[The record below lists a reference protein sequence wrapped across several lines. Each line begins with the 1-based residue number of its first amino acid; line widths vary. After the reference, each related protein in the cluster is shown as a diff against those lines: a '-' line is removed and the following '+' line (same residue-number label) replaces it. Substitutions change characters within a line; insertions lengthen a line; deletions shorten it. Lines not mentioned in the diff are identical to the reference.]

1 MTRDNIIIYTDG
13 GCRGNPGLGAWGAI
27 LISEKHNLRLEIGES
42 EDNTTNNRMEMK
54 AAIKALERLKHSHN
68 IKLYSDSA
76 YLVNGMTKWIY
87 SWQRNNWIKSD
98 KKPVENK
105 EYWIRL
111 IELSKKHDIEFIKV
125 KGHSN
130 NKENNRADEIV
141 NILMDEHIE
150 SGNTASFNKKT
161 EYICD

>member
-1 MTRDNIIIYTDG
+1 MAMDNIIIYTDG

-87 SWQRNNWIKSD
+87 SWQKNNWIKSD

-105 EYWIRL
+105 EYWLKL
-111 IELSKKHDIEFIKV
+111 IELSKRHNIEFIKV

-141 NILMDEHIE
+141 NILMDEHVKNG
-150 SGNTASFNKKT
+150 STVSFNEKT
-161 EYICD
+161 KYVL

>member
-1 MTRDNIIIYTDG
+1 MTKDNIIIYTDG
-13 GCRGNPGLGAWGAI
+13 GCRGNPGLGAWAAI

-87 SWQRNNWIKSD
+87 SWQKNNWIKSD

-105 EYWIRL
+105 EYWLKL
-111 IELSKKHDIEFIKV
+111 IELSKKHNIEFIKV
-125 KGHSN
+125 KGHSA

-141 NILMDEHIE
+141 NILMDEHTE
-150 SGNTASFNKKT
+150 KGKSASFNEKT
-161 EYICD
+161 EYC

>member
-1 MTRDNIIIYTDG
+1 MTKDNIIIYTDG
-13 GCRGNPGLGAWGAI
+13 GCRGNPGLGAWAAI

-68 IKLYSDSA
+68 IKLHSDSA

-87 SWQRNNWIKSD
+87 SWQKNNWIKSD

-105 EYWIRL
+105 EYWLKL
-111 IELSKKHDIEFIKV
+111 IELSKKHNIEFIKV

-150 SGNTASFNKKT
+150 NGQISSFNEKT
-161 EYICD
+161 EYC

>member
-1 MTRDNIIIYTDG
+1 MTKDNIIIYTDG

-27 LISEKHNLRLEIGES
+27 LISERHNLRLEIGES
-42 EDNTTNNRMEMK
+42 EDNVTNNKMEMK
-54 AAIKALERLKHSHN
+54 AVIKALERLKHSHN

-87 SWQRNNWIKSD
+87 SWQKNNWIKSD

-105 EYWIRL
+105 EYWLRL
-111 IELSKKHDIEFIKV
+111 IELSKKHNIEFIKV
-125 KGHSN
+125 KGHSS

-150 SGNTASFNKKT
+150 KGEVSSFYEKT
-161 EYICD
+161 EYR

>member
-1 MTRDNIIIYTDG
+1 MAMDNIIIYTDG

-42 EDNTTNNRMEMK
+42 EDNVTNNKMEVK
-54 AAIKALERLKHSHN
+54 AAIKALERLKNSHN

-76 YLVNGMTKWIY
+76 YLINGMTKWIY
-87 SWQRNNWIKSD
+87 SWQKNNWIKSD

-105 EYWIRL
+105 EYWLKL
-111 IELSKKHDIEFIKV
+111 IELSSKHNIEFIKV
-125 KGHSN
+125 KGHST

-141 NILMDEHIE
+141 NILMDKHIE
-150 SGNTASFNKKT
+150 TGKAASYSEKT
-161 EYICD
+161 SYN